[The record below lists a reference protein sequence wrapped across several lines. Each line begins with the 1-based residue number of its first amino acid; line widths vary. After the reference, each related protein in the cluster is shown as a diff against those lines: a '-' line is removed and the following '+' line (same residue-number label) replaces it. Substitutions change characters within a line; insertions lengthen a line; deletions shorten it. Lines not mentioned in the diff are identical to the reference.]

1 MMNFFKLVSA
11 TFVALLSALT
21 PLVAQQRTEEPD
33 LSFVEDFLQNDDGV
47 DAAFLDE
54 LMQTLYY
61 RLEHPININKADY
74 ESLKSLYLLSD
85 LQITEIIRHR
95 ILYGDFLSILELQ
108 SLPSLDA
115 ETIRRISSFITT
127 KDDVSKSFN
136 LPDLGRGDHEFVS
149 RITRT
154 IEQREGYIPDDQGNK
169 SYLGDPNQINFRY
182 RYRAT
187 NRFSLGITAEKD
199 AGEMYWADGHGPD
212 FISAHASIRDAGKI
226 KDLILG
232 DYSIRLGQGLVINT
246 RYNAGKSALVTNFAK
261 GGRTLNPY
269 GAINEFNFFR
279 GVACT
284 YEPIPGLETTFFASR
299 RQVGSSIFDVSDS
312 LAIART
318 FDETGYHRT
327 LSELNRKGEL
337 QMDLIGGTIQFR
349 HKQLNIG
356 LQTAYYHFT
365 PAVDR
370 RNNTYGRYYL
380 NGDHLLTSSI
390 DYRYVFKK
398 AYLFG
403 EIAHQQGHLAQVHG
417 LLMSLSRRA
426 NLGLYY
432 RNLSPEYIL
441 LQGDIFGE
449 SGVNEQGFYW
459 GFEYQFNRNWSL
471 HSYVDWFNYPWLRY
485 RINSPSAG
493 HDFLGRIR
501 YYIKRKLEAYVQ
513 VRYEQKER
521 NSSASSDAPGTVQP
535 NYLRRFRLHLD
546 WDINRNW
553 NYRSRLEFSQYDISF
568 GNLEKGWMWYHD
580 LIYHPLE
587 QPISLSG
594 RVARFN
600 TDGFDSRIY
609 AYEQDLIYTFSIPF
623 YYLKGWRY
631 YLNARYKWKGFTL
644 EARVAQ
650 TRFDDRTSIGTGPAR
665 INTNHRTDV
674 RAQLIYRF

>member
-1 MMNFFKLVSA
+1 MMSLKSFFAFPIV
-11 TFVALLSALT
+11 LLMAMAPLT
-21 PLVAQQRTEEPD
+21 AQEPAGEPD
-33 LSFVEDFLQNDDGV
+33 LSFVEDFLQNDEGV

-54 LMQTLYY
+54 LMQTLRY
-61 RLEHPININKADY
+61 RLEHPLNINKADY
-74 ESLKSLYLLSD
+74 DALKSLFLLSD
-85 LQITEIIRHR
+85 LQITEIIKHR
-95 ILYGDFLSILELQ
+95 ILYGDYLSILELQ
-108 SLPSLDA
+108 SITALDV
-115 ETIRRISSFITT
+115 ETIRRIAPFITIR
-127 KDDVSKSFN
+127 DEESKSFN

-149 RITRT
+149 RLTRT
-154 IEQREGYIPDDQGNK
+154 LEKRDGYIPDGSGTT

-187 NRFSLGITAEKD
+187 NRFSLGVTAEKD
-199 AGEMYWADGHGPD
+199 AGESYWTAGQGPD

-284 YEPIPGLETTFFASR
+284 FEPIPHLQTTVFASR

-337 QMDLIGGTIQFR
+337 RMDLVGGAIQYQ
-349 HKQLNIG
+349 HNQLNVG
-356 LQTAYYHFT
+356 LQTAYYHFS
-365 PAVDR
+365 PPVDR
-370 RNNTYGRYYL
+370 RNDTYGLYYL
-380 NGDHLLTSSI
+380 HGNHLMTSSF

-403 EIAHQQGHLAQVHG
+403 EVAYQQGHLAQVHG

-449 SGVNEQGFYW
+449 SGVNEQGLYW
-459 GFEYQFNRNWSL
+459 GFEYQFNQHWSF

-485 RINSPSAG
+485 RINKPSAG
-493 HDFLGRIR
+493 HEFLGRMR

-521 NSSASSDAPGTVQP
+521 NSSGSSDVPGTVQP
-535 NYLRRFRLHLD
+535 SYLRRYRLHVD
-546 WDINRNW
+546 WDINRSW
-553 NYRSRLEFSQYDISF
+553 NYRSRLEYSHFNVVY
-568 GNLEKGWMWYHD
+568 GNKEQGWMWYHD
-580 LIYHPLE
+580 FIYHPLE
-587 QPISLSG
+587 YPISLSG
-594 RVARFN
+594 RIARFN
-600 TDGFDSRIY
+600 TGGFDSRIY

-631 YLNARYKWKGFTL
+631 YLNARYKWEGFTF
-644 EARVAQ
+644 EVRVAQ
-650 TRFDDRTSIGTGPAR
+650 TRFDNRESIGTGPTK
-665 INTNHRTDV
+665 INVNHRTDL